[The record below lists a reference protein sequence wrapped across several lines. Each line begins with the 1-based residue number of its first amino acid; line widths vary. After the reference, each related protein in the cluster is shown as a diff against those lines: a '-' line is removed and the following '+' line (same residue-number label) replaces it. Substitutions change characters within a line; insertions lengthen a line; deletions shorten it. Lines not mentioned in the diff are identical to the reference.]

1 MTARTLFAKIWDAHV
16 VADLGDNAYLLHID
30 RHLLHDLG
38 GSRGL
43 LDLKGRGIKVHSP
56 HLTFATPDHAISSA
70 KRPRRHLQD
79 RRRAAPGPARR
90 DPRGRHPHVRHRRA
104 RAGHRARDGAGAGL
118 EPARLPDRVRRQPH
132 LHARRHGRAGLRHRL
147 ERAGACAGDADAG
160 AAAPPDLAR
169 QLRWRDGDRR
179 DAQGPDPAA
188 DRRDRR
194 RRRHRLCGRVRRQ
207 RHPRAARR
215 GPAHHLQPVDRA
227 RRQDGLHR
235 PRRDH
240 LRLSRGP
247 AVRAQ
252 GGHVGAGGGGLAA
265 VAERR
270 RRQVRPRGERST
282 SLPSPRRSPG
292 APAPS
297 T

>member
-43 LDLKGRGIKVHSP
+43 LDLRARHQGLSP
-56 HLTFATPDHAISSA
+56 NSPSRRPTTQSPAP
-70 KRPRRHLQD
+70 RPRRHLED

-104 RAGHRARDGAGAGL
+104 RAGHRARGGAGAGL

-147 ERAGACAGDADAG
+147 ERAGACACDADAG

-169 QLRWRDGDRR
+169 HLRWRDGNRR
-179 DAQGPDPAA
+179 DAQGFDPAA

-194 RRRHRLCGRVRRQ
+194 RRRYRLCGRVRRQ

-252 GGHVGAGGGGLAA
+252 GGRVGAGGGGLAA

-270 RRQVRPRGERST
+270 RRRFRPRGEDRRRCHRR
-282 SLPSPRRSPG
+282 RRSPG